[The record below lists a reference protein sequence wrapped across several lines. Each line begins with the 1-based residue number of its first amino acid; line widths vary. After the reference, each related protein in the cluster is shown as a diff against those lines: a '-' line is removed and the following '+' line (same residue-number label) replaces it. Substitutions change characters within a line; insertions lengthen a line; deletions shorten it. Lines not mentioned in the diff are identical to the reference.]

1 MHGYARSCTVHSV
14 LLQTS
19 RLSSSPL
26 AQSFRPLHTCSW
38 GTHCAGTLMQSKCR
52 FEQPRKTGGV
62 GTNSAPLVSKN
73 RRQSMAIA
81 YAITAVAF
89 GESIPGGCI

>member
-1 MHGYARSCTVHSV
+1 
-14 LLQTS
+14 
-19 RLSSSPL
+19 
-26 AQSFRPLHTCSW
+26 
-38 GTHCAGTLMQSKCR
+38 MQSKSR

-62 GTNSAPLVSKN
+62 GANSAPLVSKN

-89 GESIPGGCI
+89 GESILGGCI